1 MGTYRPRFVSV
12 QDYFLVAFVT
22 VLGSPSLSLPAS
34 IFGKIMNFLNR
45 TRHMILLYCSGG
57 LWKCIYHS
65 YVS

>member
-45 TRHMILLYCSGG
+45 TRHI
-57 LWKCIYHS
+57 
-65 YVS
+65 